1 MENDSLAK
9 EIVED
14 NMFDDD
20 FNEKRNRIKS
30 TRNILKLNYQKID
43 GIEPIWFNKLDILN
57 SFYNG

>member
-1 MENDSLAK
+1 MDNDSLAK